1 MSALSIFDFNYTS
14 KPLATLKANF
24 WDSLQQIQTNHQI
37 LCGYILE
44 EQTKED
50 ENNKHTEILKLT
62 ESLKMLVQTDIRHFY
77 FQFLKFNFLLSQPL
91 TMGQLKNNFLNKIF
105 PYYIFNILTKK
116 KELNYM
122 FIDLIDKKI
131 HIFNKGTKL
140 ETILK
145 EKIKS
150 IMKENNNSITI
161 NLNGKKNNIEII
173 PEFNIQSELIYIILS
188 FMLQIGENKDNSE
201 YKNYSILDDDTYVP
215 KGILLKAN
223 VMEMP
228 EIKKV
233 LGNEERYVVLGTSQ
247 MIIFKDQSMKEIKK
261 IVPLIPFGTQL
272 FFKEKDLKIKF
283 KYFNRKI
290 KIIFLDD
297 KTYIEWKNK
306 LKDIFNKKIVEK
318 IDEVTSY
325 KLREKEIHSKILDEI
340 NNNLE
345 VVMEKLMD
353 KNNELEKVRNEILDN
368 KS

>member
-1 MSALSIFDFNYTS
+1 
-14 KPLATLKANF
+14 
-24 WDSLQQIQTNHQI
+24 
-37 LCGYILE
+37 
-44 EQTKED
+44 
-50 ENNKHTEILKLT
+50 
-62 ESLKMLVQTDIRHFY
+62 MLVQTDIRHFY

-247 MIIFKDQSMKEIKK
+247 MIIFN
-261 IVPLIPFGTQL
+261 LY
-272 FFKEKDLKIKF
+272 
-283 KYFNRKI
+283 YF
-290 KIIFLDD
+290 
-297 KTYIEWKNK
+297 
-306 LKDIFNKKIVEK
+306 
-318 IDEVTSY
+318 
-325 KLREKEIHSKILDEI
+325 
-340 NNNLE
+340 
-345 VVMEKLMD
+345 
-353 KNNELEKVRNEILDN
+353 
-368 KS
+368 

>member
-1 MSALSIFDFNYTS
+1 
-14 KPLATLKANF
+14 
-24 WDSLQQIQTNHQI
+24 
-37 LCGYILE
+37 
-44 EQTKED
+44 
-50 ENNKHTEILKLT
+50 
-62 ESLKMLVQTDIRHFY
+62 
-77 FQFLKFNFLLSQPL
+77 
-91 TMGQLKNNFLNKIF
+91 
-105 PYYIFNILTKK
+105 
-116 KELNYM
+116 
-122 FIDLIDKKI
+122 
-131 HIFNKGTKL
+131 
-140 ETILK
+140 
-145 EKIKS
+145 
-150 IMKENNNSITI
+150 
-161 NLNGKKNNIEII
+161 
-173 PEFNIQSELIYIILS
+173 
-188 FMLQIGENKDNSE
+188 
-201 YKNYSILDDDTYVP
+201 
-215 KGILLKAN
+215 
-223 VMEMP
+223 
-228 EIKKV
+228 
-233 LGNEERYVVLGTSQ
+233 
-247 MIIFKDQSMKEIKK
+247 MKEIKK